1 MKICIYGAGA
11 IGGFLGVRLAQAGHD
26 VSMIARG
33 DHLAALRDKGCTLE
47 SGGERV
53 TVHPECSDDPA
64 TLGPHDFVVVAV
76 KAPAL
81 PSVLSAIGPLL
92 GPETAVVTAMNGI
105 PWWFFDGFGM
115 DGRVR
120 ADWLDPDGSL
130 AAAVPSGRI
139 IGCVV
144 HAGASVPEPG
154 LIRHAADDRF
164 LLGEASGEQTDRCRA
179 LADAITEAGLRGVMV
194 DDIRREIWI
203 KLLGNFNFG
212 AISVL
217 TGATNEQI
225 ATDPGIRKLCVETFE
240 EAARVGLALGLE
252 PGMDAEERIDLGGSL
267 GAFKTSMLQ
276 DFTRGRPL
284 EIDTITRPVSEF
296 GRQLGIPTP
305 QCDAL
310 LALLSQSARLA
321 GLH

>member
-11 IGGFLGVRLAQAGHD
+11 IGGFLGVKLAQAGHT

-33 DHLAALRDKGCTLE
+33 AHLAALREKGCTLE

-53 TVHPECSDDPA
+53 TVNPACTGDPA
-64 TLGPHDFVVVAV
+64 DVGPQDFVVVSV

-81 PSVLSAIGPLL
+81 PSVLSAVAPLL
-92 GPETAVVTAMNGI
+92 APHTAVVTAMNGV
-105 PWWFFDGFGM
+105 PWWFFDGFET
-115 DGRVR
+115 DRPVH
-120 ADWLDPDGSL
+120 ADWLDPDGTL
-130 AAAVPSGRI
+130 ASAAPTDRV

-164 LLGEASGEQTDRCRA
+164 LLGEASGRDTERCRD
-179 LADAITEAGLRGVMV
+179 LAAAITEAGLRGITV
-194 DDIRREIWI
+194 DDIRREIWL

-225 ATDPGIRKLCVETFE
+225 AGDPAIRKLCIDTFE
-240 EAARVGLALGLE
+240 EAARVGRALGLE
-252 PGMDAEERIDLGGSL
+252 PGMSARERVDLGGSL

-284 EIDTITRPVSEF
+284 EIDTIVRPISEF
-296 GRQLGIPTP
+296 GRQLGIATP

-310 LALLSQSARLA
+310 LALLSQAARLK
-321 GLH
+321 GLY